1 MHQIFLVSFPLQSL
15 KNLYMKLKLS
25 IYDFRSYFPTL
36 YMTKKNAMKELDIST
51 KLAKSFDNLILKY
64 CANGFN
70 LIVKKLPFLNIFK
83 TMIE

>member
-1 MHQIFLVSFPLQSL
+1 MIFEAIFPHYISQ
-15 KNLYMKLKLS
+15 
-25 IYDFRSYFPTL
+25 
-36 YMTKKNAMKELDIST
+36 KKTRKKKAMKELDIST